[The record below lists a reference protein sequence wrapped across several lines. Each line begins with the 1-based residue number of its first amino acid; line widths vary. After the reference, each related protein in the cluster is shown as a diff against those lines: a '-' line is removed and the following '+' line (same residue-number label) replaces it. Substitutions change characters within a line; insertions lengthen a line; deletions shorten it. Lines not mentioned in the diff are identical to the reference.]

1 MKERFIKWMPFLAL
15 VSFGAAVFLI
25 ADGYFWNGI
34 VFIGAGT
41 SLSSAVAI
49 YKKKKDESEG

>member
-15 VSFGAAVFLI
+15 VSFVAAVFLI

-34 VFIGAGT
+34 VIIGVGT
-41 SLSSAVAI
+41 SLSYAAAI
-49 YKKKKDESEG
+49 YKKKKDEAEG